1 MGWGVSPLHIILF
14 FAFAE
19 NKKAP
24 ILRKG

>member
-1 MGWGVSPLHIILF
+1 VGVSPLHIILF